1 MFLNIISIQNL
12 SLTRGMDFF
21 SGVWHLNLWTEHMS
35 ASINKHQVFFC
46 QTGPPAGKSGE
57 PDQADLEGQ
66 THPQFVPC
74 VARQS
79 IEILT

>member
-35 ASINKHQVFFC
+35 ASINKHQVFFAKLAL
-46 QTGPPAGKSGE
+46 QLVSRASRIK
-57 PDQADLEGQ
+57 L
-66 THPQFVPC
+66 
-74 VARQS
+74 
-79 IEILT
+79 ILRVKPIHNSYLVLQGNPLKF